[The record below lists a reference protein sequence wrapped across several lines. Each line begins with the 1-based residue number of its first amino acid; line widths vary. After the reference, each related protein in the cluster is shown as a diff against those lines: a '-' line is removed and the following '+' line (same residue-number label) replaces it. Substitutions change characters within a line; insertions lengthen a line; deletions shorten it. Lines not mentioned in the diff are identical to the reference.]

1 MEDNK
6 PKYAKLSELV
16 DSDFILERIYGYK
29 YKKFDTESRRMISED
44 KWFDGSKRVYE
55 TLTDKGRL
63 DLSENQ
69 LGNLFVRVQTNGTST
84 VNGLRVSVK
93 SNGRAGMDIRY
104 YLNPDKYTKQ
114 PDTVEDT
121 RIKADSPELTKD
133 EEQDKINLDDI
144 PF

>member
-29 YKKFDTESRRMISED
+29 YKKFDTESRRMISQD
-44 KWFDGSKRVYE
+44 NWFEGSRKIYE
-55 TLTDKGRL
+55 TLTNKGRL
-63 DLSENQ
+63 DLSESQ
-69 LGNLFVRVQTNGTST
+69 LGLLFVKVQNNGTST
-84 VNGLRVSVK
+84 VNGLKVKVK
-93 SNGRAGMDIRY
+93 SNGKTKIDVRY

-114 PDTVEDT
+114 VEDVEDT
-121 RIKADSPELTKD
+121 RIKADPPLLTKD
-133 EEQDKINLDDI
+133 EELDKINLDDI